1 MRNVLKIFVC
11 SALAV
16 LFAFQL
22 VVTGEAAAPKRQ
34 KKTAVKP
41 AKFVRVAILP
51 VINLQEDIDYANT
64 LVFQKA
70 LTLFRYP
77 DYELYD
83 NEKLYKALEELDY
96 YEKGK
101 HGVSEELLRA
111 IMEKSGAEMVVMV
124 KLNELTQEKYLY
136 GKEDLDQLILN
147 MDVMAVYSWQKKA
160 SHMRVREKKTI
171 EYGAISKS
179 DWKMQEFGRAVNLN
193 LQRIANQ
200 GMKDK

>member
-101 HGVSEELLRA
+101 DGVSEELLRA

-124 KLNELTQEKYLY
+124 KLNELTQEKYNY
-136 GKEDLDQLILN
+136 GKEDLDQLILD

-179 DWKMQEFGRAVNLN
+179 DWKMQEFGRAVNMN
-193 LQRIANQ
+193 MQRIANQ